1 MDQVGLSRK
10 NLDST
15 TPHLMHSAP
24 RRMAN
29 KMMVPLA
36 APSVFLPRGVLMP
49 LVPTRPLDVAL
60 MRAALVDTPTT
71 TWQSLE
77 VADVTGST
85 NSDMVQRA
93 TTDPTCDR
101 ALLLAEYQTNGR
113 GRYTR
118 SFVAPPHS
126 SISFSAL
133 IRTRTVTPQRWA
145 LLPLATG
152 VAVIEGLRSA
162 LREVGVDAGVGAGSA
177 SGAPGEIDLSL
188 KWPNDILCNGGK
200 LAGMLVEMAAV
211 DRTYPDG
218 SSAAAIVSGVG
229 INVTQSADELPVD
242 YAVSLAMVLGDRTPS
257 RENLAIA
264 IFTELDRRVREW
276 RQGGTAMLEDF
287 VDRCSTIGQEV
298 DVQLPGGAMAHGT
311 AVDVAEDGCLLLRT
325 AGGAVQAV
333 RAGDVRHVRGGG
345 CYLP

>member
-15 TPHLMHSAP
+15 TPHRMHSAP

-118 SFVAPPHS
+118 SFVAPFFHQFLGSYPHTYGHAPTMGAAA
-126 SISFSAL
+126 FS
-133 IRTRTVTPQRWA
+133 
-145 LLPLATG
+145 
-152 VAVIEGLRSA
+152 
-162 LREVGVDAGVGAGSA
+162 
-177 SGAPGEIDLSL
+177 
-188 KWPNDILCNGGK
+188 NGG
-200 LAGMLVEMAAV
+200 
-211 DRTYPDG
+211 G
-218 SSAAAIVSGVG
+218 S
-229 INVTQSADELPVD
+229 D
-242 YAVSLAMVLGDRTPS
+242 
-257 RENLAIA
+257 
-264 IFTELDRRVREW
+264 
-276 RQGGTAMLEDF
+276 
-287 VDRCSTIGQEV
+287 
-298 DVQLPGGAMAHGT
+298 
-311 AVDVAEDGCLLLRT
+311 
-325 AGGAVQAV
+325 
-333 RAGDVRHVRGGG
+333 
-345 CYLP
+345 